1 MKFIGV
7 YLSYKEDCKLCLQID
22 DDNFIVE
29 KDYLGEEEILQKNK
43 ITLLKST
50 NDWSNIYHYVKER
63 NFDIYPRA
71 YPWSKRFQKKQHK
84 N

>member
-29 KDYLGEEEILQKNK
+29 KDYLGEAKKILQKNK

-50 NDWSNIYHYVKER
+50 NGWSNIYHYVKKEIILTYTQEHILGLKDFR
-63 NFDIYPRA
+63 KITT
-71 YPWSKRFQKKQHK
+71 
-84 N
+84 